1 MNTAY
6 NLKNITLRKKCH
18 SNMHGVSCIAIM
30 IEEACWWVVG
40 KTAGGS
46 DPEETKQYRTARNLP
61 GLSASFYD
69 KDKFRVNRMYN
80 YIPCFL

>member
-1 MNTAY
+1 
-6 NLKNITLRKKCH
+6 
-18 SNMHGVSCIAIM
+18 MHGVSCIAIM

-69 KDKFRVNRMYN
+69 KDKCRVNRMYN